1 MKRQRVN
8 TRIQIAI
15 ENFPQELSSSIIN
28 TITNALEPET
38 RFVSG
43 TEKISITAKN
53 EVVFINIITHDLQ
66 SMRAIIN
73 TYIRLLSLSYLS
85 LNLENAIDL

>member
-15 ENFPQELSSSIIN
+15 ENLPQELSSSIIN

-43 TEKISITAKN
+43 TEKISITSKN
-53 EVVFINIITHDLQ
+53 DVIFINIITHDLQ

-85 LNLENAIDL
+85 LNL